1 MERKIINYIVV
12 CINEFALSK
21 NLTEQEAFRYLYA
34 NKGIEF
40 LTENYDIMKAAG
52 ADKKLHLY
60 GVVFTT
66 DKFGTNESLSFT
78 NFRFTSQ
85 KETNKNDRYWLDA
98 AADSKWYNWD
108 PIRADLKFIIT
119 RMAFYS

>member
-40 LTENYDIMKAAG
+40 LTE
-52 ADKKLHLY
+52 
-60 GVVFTT
+60 TT
-66 DKFGTNESLSFT
+66 ILSIHSPYRT
-78 NFRFTSQ
+78 ALT
-85 KETNKNDRYWLDA
+85 
-98 AADSKWYNWD
+98 
-108 PIRADLKFIIT
+108 I
-119 RMAFYS
+119 